1 MPPTSAVRQAPRI
14 AGASYTRRFR
24 FVWKPPMR
32 CSPPIL
38 FPKVLLLTLAA
49 TAALAGCKRE
59 AEAPAAPPA
68 ETAPAQPGFAFKDAI
83 TPADFAEHVRVLAS
97 DEFEGRAPG
106 TPGEDKTV
114 EYLKAQFQRIGL
126 KPGNGDSYFQ
136 TVPMMETTADEAT
149 TMSIDVKGKPHTL
162 KFGTDMV
169 IGTRTGQP
177 EVKIDA
183 SDLVFVGY
191 GVDAPEQQWNDYAG
205 VDVKGK
211 TVVMFVNDPGF
222 HAKDPDLFDGNRMT
236 YYGRWTYKF
245 EEAGRKGAAAA
256 LIIHD
261 TEGASYGWDV
271 VKNSWSGA
279 QYDLRAADDPAPRVP
294 LQGWITGEQAKA
306 LFADAGLDL
315 EKMRAAAGKRGFKPV
330 PMQAKATVTL
340 KSTTAEK
347 ESRNVLALLPGAETP
362 NEAIVYMA
370 HWDHLGHHT
379 DEKNPDGSG
388 DTIYNGAVDNATG
401 VAGILEIAE
410 LLAKGAKP
418 KRSVL
423 FAAVTLEESGLLG
436 SKYYV
441 AHPSIPLDQTVGV
454 INLDAM
460 SVAGRTR
467 DITVVGMGNSELEDI
482 LKPIAEH
489 QGRTLVEES
498 NPAGGYYFRSDHFN
512 FAKAGVPAL
521 YPDGGTDLIDGGTA
535 AGEAAGKI
543 YNENHYHKPSDQ
555 YDAATWKLD
564 GTMQDLA
571 AVYEVGLALAFD
583 DKWPNWYADNP
594 FRAARDKM
602 MAAKA
607 PATAAAAAP
616 AK

>member
-1 MPPTSAVRQAPRI
+1 
-14 AGASYTRRFR
+14 
-24 FVWKPPMR
+24 MR

-49 TAALAGCKRE
+49 TAALTACKPD
-59 AEAPAAPPA
+59 AEAPAAPVVETPA
-68 ETAPAQPGFAFKDAI
+68 EPGFAFKDAI
-83 TPADFAEHVRVLAS
+83 TPDDFAEHVRVLAS

-114 EYLKAQFQRIGL
+114 EYLKAQFERIGL

-149 TMSIDVKGKPHTL
+149 TMTIDVKGKPHTL

-191 GVDAPEQQWNDYAG
+191 GVDAPEQKWNDYAG
-205 VDVKGK
+205 IDVKGK

-222 HAKDPDLFDGNRMT
+222 HAKDPTLFDGNRMT

-279 QYDLRAADDPAPRVP
+279 QYDLRVADDPAPRVP

-315 EKMRAAAGKRGFKPV
+315 EKLRAAAGKRGFKPM
-330 PMQAKATVTL
+330 PLPAMATVTL

-347 ESRNVLALLPGAETP
+347 ESRNVLALLPGGETP

-370 HWDHLGHHT
+370 HWDHLGKHP
-379 DEKNPDGSG
+379 DEPG
-388 DTIYNGAVDNATG
+388 DNIYNGAVDNATG

-467 DITVVGMGNSELEDI
+467 DITVVGMGNSEMEDV
-482 LKPIAEH
+482 LKPIVEH
-489 QGRTLVEES
+489 QGRKMVEES

-521 YPDGGTDLIDGGTA
+521 YPDGGTDLLDGGTV
-535 AGEAAGKI
+535 AGEAAGKM

-583 DKWPNWYADNP
+583 DKWPNWYANNP
-594 FRAARDKM
+594 FRKKRDAM

-607 PATAAAAAP
+607 PPVAAGASQAE
-616 AK
+616 

>member
-1 MPPTSAVRQAPRI
+1 
-14 AGASYTRRFR
+14 
-24 FVWKPPMR
+24 MR

-49 TAALAGCKRE
+49 TAALTACKPD
-59 AEAPAAPPA
+59 AEAPAAPAVETPA
-68 ETAPAQPGFAFKDAI
+68 EPGFAFKDAI
-83 TPADFAEHVRVLAS
+83 TPDDFAEHVRVLAS

-149 TMSIDVKGKPHTL
+149 TMTIDVKGKPHAL

-222 HAKDPDLFDGNRMT
+222 HAKDPTLFDGNRMT

-315 EKMRAAAGKRGFKPV
+315 EKMRAAAGKRGFKPM
-330 PMQAKATVTL
+330 PLPAKASVTL
-340 KSTTAEK
+340 KSTIAEK

-370 HWDHLGHHT
+370 HWDHLGHHI

-441 AHPSIPLDQTVGV
+441 AHPSIPLENTVGV

-467 DITVVGMGNSELEDI
+467 DLTVVGMGNSELEDI
-482 LKPIAEH
+482 LKPIAER
-489 QGRTLVEES
+489 QGRKLVEES

-521 YPDGGTDLIDGGTA
+521 YPDGGTDLLDGGTV
-535 AGEAAGKI
+535 AGEAAGKM

-607 PATAAAAAP
+607 PTTAAAAP

>member
-1 MPPTSAVRQAPRI
+1 
-14 AGASYTRRFR
+14 
-24 FVWKPPMR
+24 
-32 CSPPIL
+32 
-38 FPKVLLLTLAA
+38 
-49 TAALAGCKRE
+49 
-59 AEAPAAPPA
+59 
-68 ETAPAQPGFAFKDAI
+68 
-83 TPADFAEHVRVLAS
+83 
-97 DEFEGRAPG
+97 
-106 TPGEDKTV
+106 
-114 EYLKAQFQRIGL
+114 
-126 KPGNGDSYFQ
+126 
-136 TVPMMETTADEAT
+136 
-149 TMSIDVKGKPHTL
+149 
-162 KFGTDMV
+162 
-169 IGTRTGQP
+169 
-177 EVKIDA
+177 
-183 SDLVFVGY
+183 
-191 GVDAPEQQWNDYAG
+191 
-205 VDVKGK
+205 
-211 TVVMFVNDPGF
+211 MFVNDPGF
-222 HAKDPDLFDGNRMT
+222 HAKDATLFDGNRMT

-279 QYDLRAADDPAPRVP
+279 QYDLRVADDPAPRVP
-294 LQGWITGEQAKA
+294 LQGWITGEQAKT

-315 EKMRAAAGKRGFKPV
+315 EKMRAAAGKRGFKPM
-330 PMQAKATVTL
+330 PLPAKASVTL
-340 KSTTAEK
+340 KSTIAEK
-347 ESRNVLALLPGAETP
+347 ESRNVLALLPGSETP

-370 HWDHLGHHT
+370 HWDHLGHHI

-441 AHPSIPLDQTVGV
+441 AHPSIPLENTVGV

-467 DITVVGMGNSELEDI
+467 DLTVVGMGNSELEDI

-489 QGRTLVEES
+489 QGRKLVEES

-521 YPDGGTDLIDGGTA
+521 YPDGGTDLLDGGTV
-535 AGEAAGKI
+535 AGEAAGKM

-583 DKWPNWYADNP
+583 DKWPNWYGDNP

-607 PATAAAAAP
+607 PTTTAAAP

>member
-1 MPPTSAVRQAPRI
+1 MPRI
-14 AGASYTRRFR
+14 
-24 FVWKPPMR
+24 
-32 CSPPIL
+32 
-38 FPKVLLLTLAA
+38 LLLSLAA
-49 TAALAGCKRE
+49 AAALTACKGE
-59 AEAPAAPPA
+59 DATANKPAAEAVKPA
-68 ETAPAQPGFAFKDAI
+68 GFAFKDAI
-83 TPADFAEHVRVLAS
+83 DPADFAEHVRVLAS

-106 TPGEDKTV
+106 TPGEEKTV
-114 EYLKAQFQRIGL
+114 AYLKAQFERMGL
-126 KPGNGDSYFQ
+126 KPGNGDSWFQ
-136 TVPMMETTADEAT
+136 VVPMMETTADEST
-149 TMSIDVKGKPHTL
+149 TMTIDVKGTPRTL
-162 KFGTDMV
+162 AFGTDMV
-169 IGTRTGQP
+169 VGTRTGQQ
-177 EVKIDA
+177 EVKIDG
-183 SDLVFVGY
+183 SELVFVGY
-191 GVDAPEQQWNDYAG
+191 GVDAPEQKWNDYAG

-222 HAKDPDLFDGNRMT
+222 HSKDANLFEGKRMT

-315 EKMRAAAGKRGFKPV
+315 DAMRAAAGKRGFKPV
-330 PMQAKATVTL
+330 TLPAKASVTL
-340 KSTTAEK
+340 KSTIAEK
-347 ESRNVLALLPGAETP
+347 ESRNVLALLPGSERP
-362 NEAIVYMA
+362 EEAVVYMA
-370 HWDHLGHHT
+370 HWDHLGKH
-379 DEKNPDGSG
+379 EGKDG
-388 DTIYNGAVDNATG
+388 DNIYNGAVDNATG

-410 LLAKGAKP
+410 AMARGPQP

-441 AHPSIPLDQTVGV
+441 AHPSIPLDRTVGV
-454 INLDAM
+454 INIDAM
-460 SVAGRTR
+460 NVAGRTR
-467 DITVVGMGNSELEDI
+467 DLTVVGKGNSELEDI
-482 LKPIAEH
+482 LKPIAER

-521 YPDGGTDLIDGGTA
+521 YADGGTDLLEGGIA
-535 AGEAAGKI
+535 AGEAAGKD
-543 YNENHYHKPSDQ
+543 YNEHRYHKPDDE
-555 YDAATWKLD
+555 YDPATWKLD

-571 AVYEVGLALAFD
+571 TLFEVGLALVHD
-583 DKWPNWYADNP
+583 TSLWPNWYAGNP
-594 FRAARDKM
+594 FRAARDAM
-602 MAAKA
+602 MAANPPASFKA
-607 PATAAAAAP
+607 APPADAAASVGQ
-616 AK
+616 

>member
-1 MPPTSAVRQAPRI
+1 
-14 AGASYTRRFR
+14 
-24 FVWKPPMR
+24 MR

-49 TAALAGCKRE
+49 TAALTACKPD
-59 AEAPAAPPA
+59 AEAPAAPSVETPA
-68 ETAPAQPGFAFKDAI
+68 EPGFAFKDAI
-83 TPADFAEHVRVLAS
+83 TPDDFAEHVRVLAS

-149 TMSIDVKGKPHTL
+149 TMSIDVKGKPHAL

-177 EVKIDA
+177 EVKINA

-222 HAKDPDLFDGNRMT
+222 HAKDATLFDGNRMT

-294 LQGWITGEQAKA
+294 LQGWITGEQAKT

-315 EKMRAAAGKRGFKPV
+315 EKMRAAAGKRGFKPM
-330 PMQAKATVTL
+330 PLPAKASVTL
-340 KSTTAEK
+340 KSTIAEK

-370 HWDHLGHHT
+370 HWDHLGHHI

-441 AHPSIPLDQTVGV
+441 AHPSIPLENTVGV

-467 DITVVGMGNSELEDI
+467 DLTVVGMGNSELEDI

-489 QGRTLVEES
+489 QGRKLVEES

-521 YPDGGTDLIDGGTA
+521 YPDGGTDLLDGGTV
-535 AGEAAGKI
+535 AGEAAGKM

-555 YDAATWKLD
+555 YDAATWKLN

-607 PATAAAAAP
+607 PTTAAAAP